1 MSVQHGRDWTRMT
14 PDDFDQDAPLR
25 PDVPG
30 GPAAVLAVPD
40 ECGTAPLFGDET
52 PAADPPRAER
62 RPAVPSF
69 DQAKLF

>member
-1 MSVQHGRDWTRMT
+1 MSEQHGRDWTSMT

-25 PDVPG
+25 PDVRA

-52 PAADPPRAER
+52 PAALPQGAKK
-62 RPAVPSF
+62 RPSPHF
-69 DQAKLF
+69 DQPELF